1 MRKIMMVLPFVLVL
15 VMMVGCQ
22 KPPQQDIDAAK
33 QAVETARAEASE
45 YAPDSLKA
53 ADDAV
58 TSLDAE
64 LKAQEGKFAL
74 FRSYKKTAELAATAK
89 AAGEKAAADAK
100 EKKEQAKQEASTLIT
115 DAKTALDEA
124 KALLEKAP
132 KGKGTAQDIEQMKA
146 DLAGVESTLTE
157 AQNSFNA
164 EKYLDAKSKA
174 EAAKTNAGN
183 VKTAIEQ
190 AIEAKKA
197 ARGKGAKK

>member
-1 MRKIMMVLPFVLVL
+1 MRKMMVVLPLVVVL
-15 VMMVGCQ
+15 VMLVGCQ

-33 QAVETARAEASE
+33 TSLDGARSAEATD

-53 ADDAV
+53 AEDSQAQ
-58 TSLDAE
+58 LDAE
-64 LKAQEGKFAL
+64 LKAQEQKFAL
-74 FRSYKKTAELAATAK
+74 FRSYKKATELAQATK

-100 EKKEQAKQEASTLIT
+100 AKKEEVKGEAQALIT
-115 DAKTALDEA
+115 DATTALTDA

-132 KGKGTAQDIEQMKA
+132 KGKGTQADIEAMKA
-146 DLAGVESTLTE
+146 DLAGVESSLTE

-174 EAAKTNAGN
+174 EAAKTQAGN
-183 VKTAIEQ
+183 VKMAIEQ

-197 ARGKGAKK
+197 GKKR